1 MVLTRTDQQRRLSI
15 VCAAICLLAI
25 GLALV
30 IPWTRYSEWLI
41 TVLFALFAAAYVL
54 VGGLVSARRPDNPV
68 GWLMLSIGALLT
80 APLTLGTYAG
90 YVLLE
95 RPSWPL
101 GLTAAWVTTWIW
113 LPAFCGIVLL
123 ILIFPRGQ
131 LVGPFRVWTARGV
144 VIAGVVVTVAAALT
158 PGPMDGFG
166 AVRNPYGMDSWSDQ
180 IAMVV
185 DVSGTAVVA
194 AFVMALA
201 SIFVRLRRA
210 QGDEAQQLK
219 WFAYGAFLMMVAQ
232 VPNFLPVGLGD
243 TWVGLFGLVV
253 SLVSLPAAI
262 AVAILRHRLYDID
275 VVIKRTLV
283 YGSLTVLLAVTYLSL
298 VLALR
303 LLLDPLIGDSQL
315 AVAASTLVVAAL
327 FRPLRSRIQRV
338 VDRHFYRSRYDAAR
352 TVATFSEDLRHEVDL
367 AEVEAD
373 LCLVVR
379 EAMQPSHVSL
389 WLRDPA
395 LR

>member
-1 MVLTRTDQQRRLSI
+1 
-15 VCAAICLLAI
+15 
-25 GLALV
+25 
-30 IPWTRYSEWLI
+30 
-41 TVLFALFAAAYVL
+41 
-54 VGGLVSARRPDNPV
+54 
-68 GWLMLSIGALLT
+68 
-80 APLTLGTYAG
+80 
-90 YVLLE
+90 LLE